1 MGNPENLLPKFF
13 AFEDALMFEYVEG
26 AIEITEEQYNDA
38 IAAKMA
44 GRQAFVRNGELVI
57 FSGIMR
63 TIWNTSNKSTNEIDE
78 FDIIPVG
85 YTDIEP
91 LNPSDVWDGSEWL
104 PNVEAQFEQEIA
116 ALNTKHNK
124 DVLEATN
131 QYNIAVARDGSTEGE
146 KVIAARA
153 NLADID
159 AQFELDQLAIINK
172 YYGE

>member
-1 MGNPENLLPKFF
+1 MQYYIDANGMLIEKSGVDYRLKIGRLSKSEFDTYRIATDEEVESILNPTQS
-13 AFEDALMFEYVEG
+13 
-26 AIEITEEQYNDA
+26 TEE
-38 IAAKMA
+38 
-44 GRQAFVRNGELVI
+44 L
-57 FSGIMR
+57 
-63 TIWNTSNKSTNEIDE
+63 
-78 FDIIPVG
+78 
-85 YTDIEP
+85 
-91 LNPSDVWDGSEWL
+91 
-104 PNVEAQFEQEIA
+104 FEQEIA
-116 ALNTKHNK
+116 ALNIKHYK

>member
-1 MGNPENLLPKFF
+1 MDIYLGNNVPSGKRRVKNSYPFVL
-13 AFEDALMFEYVEG
+13 EDIPQPSV
-26 AIEITEEQYNDA
+26 D
-38 IAAKMA
+38 
-44 GRQAFVRNGELVI
+44 EL
-57 FSGIMR
+57 
-63 TIWNTSNKSTNEIDE
+63 
-78 FDIIPVG
+78 
-85 YTDIEP
+85 
-91 LNPSDVWDGSEWL
+91 
-104 PNVEAQFEQEIA
+104 FEQEIA

>member
-1 MGNPENLLPKFF
+1 MYKYSETTDYIYLSELNYQNLPGDLVNITKEEVDIYLGNNVPSGKRRVKNSYPFVL
-13 AFEDALMFEYVEG
+13 EDIPQPSV
-26 AIEITEEQYNDA
+26 D
-38 IAAKMA
+38 
-44 GRQAFVRNGELVI
+44 EL
-57 FSGIMR
+57 
-63 TIWNTSNKSTNEIDE
+63 
-78 FDIIPVG
+78 
-85 YTDIEP
+85 
-91 LNPSDVWDGSEWL
+91 
-104 PNVEAQFEQEIA
+104 FEQEIA
-116 ALNTKHNK
+116 ALNTKHYK